1 MRPESEAERGKSPL
15 ATAILISF
23 AIAAGTVLSTLD
35 APIFEE
41 ITSGKW
47 LTRSFSQAQE
57 HNTAAIAKLEREV
70 GTVTTDI
77 DFVASRIGVAIQRN
91 ESAAL
96 DRFAEVE
103 ARISAL
109 KEHIAGVQ
117 ATQAAGPR
125 PRCGSERIHPAVIAA
140 RACRRP
146 QRRRVGDHP
155 AARPHRGDGRHQHR
169 CHVVGKFGAAPCT
182 EEGRVAAEPRRAP
195 ARSHLQR
202 QAGKPAGRA
211 AAPVPIAGL
220 GRGLISTQP

>member
-1 MRPESEAERGKSPL
+1 MRPESKAERGKSPL

-77 DFVASRIGVAIQRN
+77 DFVAARIGVAIQRN

-103 ARISAL
+103 ARIAAL
-109 KEHIAGVQ
+109 KERFATVQ
-117 ATQAAGPR
+117 ATQAA
-125 PRCGSERIHPAVIAA
+125 A
-140 RACRRP
+140 RAADADQDDITLRSSLHELAAAHNGAVSAI
-146 QRRRVGDHP
+146 RRRLDRIEATVGISTDVMSS
-155 AARPHRGDGRHQHR
+155 ARSARRNALRKAGSPQAEPPQSVATPTRGHIFNLKPVSLQ
-169 CHVVGKFGAAPCT
+169 AAPL
-182 EEGRVAAEPRRAP
+182 RLSRLRD
-195 ARSHLQR
+195 
-202 QAGKPAGRA
+202 
-211 AAPVPIAGL
+211 
-220 GRGLISTQP
+220 

>member
-1 MRPESEAERGKSPL
+1 MRPESKSERGTSPL

-109 KEHIAGVQ
+109 KERFATVQ
-117 ATQAAGPR
+117 ANQAVARAPDTDQSEFTLRSSLYELAAAHNGAVSAITRRLDRIEATVGISTDVMSSANSVRRNALRKAASPQNLAAPERGHIFNLKPISQQAAPLR
-125 PRCGSERIHPAVIAA
+125 LSRLR
-140 RACRRP
+140 
-146 QRRRVGDHP
+146 D
-155 AARPHRGDGRHQHR
+155 
-169 CHVVGKFGAAPCT
+169 
-182 EEGRVAAEPRRAP
+182 
-195 ARSHLQR
+195 
-202 QAGKPAGRA
+202 
-211 AAPVPIAGL
+211 
-220 GRGLISTQP
+220 

>member
-1 MRPESEAERGKSPL
+1 MRPESKAERGTSPL

-109 KEHIAGVQ
+109 KERITGVQ
-117 ATQAAGPR
+117 ATQAAAGAPDTDQ
-125 PRCGSERIHPAVIAA
+125 SEFTLRSSLHELAAAHNGAVSAI
-140 RACRRP
+140 
-146 QRRRVGDHP
+146 RRRLDRIEATVGISTDVMSS
-155 AARPHRGDGRHQHR
+155 ANSVRRHALR
-169 CHVVGKFGAAPCT
+169 KAAP
-182 EEGRVAAEPRRAP
+182 PQN
-195 ARSHLQR
+195 L
-202 QAGKPAGRA
+202 
-211 AAPVPIAGL
+211 AAPERGHIFNLKPISQQAAPL
-220 GRGLISTQP
+220 RLSRLRD